1 MRMKI
6 GPEVILPET
15 RKGCFAFLRRLA
27 SPLPNRQAARR
38 LGRKSMKKI
47 LITGRVDRNPSR
59 RTTIT
64 ASK

>member
-6 GPEVILPET
+6 GPELVLPET

-27 SPLPNRQAARR
+27 SLLPNRQAPRR

-47 LITGRVDRNPSR
+47 LTAGLAEVLNP
-59 RTTIT
+59 
-64 ASK
+64 KN